1 MNTTIGILGND
12 FNLTTKFIEK
22 IIINTKALTDQEHIK
37 MNIIINNYLLRKNN
51 TEIDNLLNMIIES
64 KIDYLVL
71 TFEDKELYKKIKNKG
86 IKIINESFDINDKEL
101 IKKVI
106 TLCGKEVIE

>member
-64 KIDYLVL
+64 KIDYLVITVNNNDL
-71 TFEDKELYKKIKNKG
+71 NKLIEEKG
-86 IKIINESFDINDKEL
+86 INLVNKTFDINDNDL